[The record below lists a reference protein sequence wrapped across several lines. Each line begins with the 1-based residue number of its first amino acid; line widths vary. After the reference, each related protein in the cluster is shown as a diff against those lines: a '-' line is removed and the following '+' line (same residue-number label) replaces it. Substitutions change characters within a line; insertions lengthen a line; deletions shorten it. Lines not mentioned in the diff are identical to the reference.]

1 MDNKNFLKELEEYL
15 NSMSDEELK
24 AEIEEV
30 DEDIK
35 SFTKEAHNE
44 LDKI

>member
-15 NSMSDEELK
+15 NSMSDKELK
-24 AEIEEV
+24 AELEEA

-35 SFTKEAHNE
+35 SFIKEDCNE
-44 LDKI
+44 LDRT

>member
-15 NSMSDEELK
+15 NSISDEELK
-24 AEIEEV
+24 AELEEA

-35 SFTKEAHNE
+35 AFTKEACNE
-44 LDKI
+44 LNRA

>member
-15 NSMSDEELK
+15 NSMSDKELK
-24 AEIEEV
+24 AELEEA

-35 SFTKEAHNE
+35 SFTKEACNE
-44 LDKI
+44 LDRT